1 MPANGRIWGL
11 LLATI
16 AFGLFAF
23 EQLGL
28 VALAIGALLIAS
40 GNSGFRAQV
49 ITGLFV
55 VAGLSLVLGTAAD
68 PFDTALGAFSL
79 IAAAAF
85 AGGALLAPSTVS
97 RQGVRAMLWGVAGTG
112 ALGLALRGSGF
123 WSEVRWSVIHQTSST
138 VRMVVERWPDSYP
151 MYEPMVHFFGSAFP
165 GLLALQ
171 TLAALTLAWQWHQRI
186 AARPLGPAIA
196 PFRQFRFADH
206 WVWGIVAV
214 LLVWAIPRLAIL
226 KGVALNLG
234 LVLSVLYCLRGAAI
248 VVALA
253 TGAGL
258 PVWALTVATVI
269 AVVLV
274 IPLLLVI
281 PGLWTLGVF
290 DTWLAFRQRR
300 VGQSTVR

>member
-16 AFGLFAF
+16 GFGLFAF
-23 EQLGL
+23 ELLGL
-28 VALAIGALLIAS
+28 VALAIAGLLIAS
-40 GNSGFRAQV
+40 GNSGLRERV

-55 VAGLSLVLGTAAD
+55 AAGLSLVVGTAAD

-79 IAAAAF
+79 IAAVAF
-85 AGGALLAPSTVS
+85 AGGALLAPATVS
-97 RQGVRAMLWGVAGTG
+97 RQGLRAMLWGVAGTG
-112 ALGLALRGSGF
+112 ALGLAVRGSRF
-123 WSEVRWSVIHQTSST
+123 WSEVKWSVIHQTSST

-151 MYEPMVHFFGSAFP
+151 LYEPMVHFFGTAFP

-171 TLAALTLAWQWHQRI
+171 TLAALTLAWQWHQRL
-186 AARPLGPAIA
+186 AATPLGPAIT
-196 PFRQFRFADH
+196 PFRHFRFADH
-206 WVWGIVAV
+206 WVWGIVGV
-214 LLVWAIPRLAIL
+214 LLVWAIPRLAVL

-234 LVLSVLYCLRGAAI
+234 LVLSVLYCLRGAAV

-253 TGAGL
+253 TGAGF

-274 IPLLLVI
+274 IPLLLLI